1 MMFRSPA
8 FAERCLFFPSG
19 QHRAALPRRGVVLS
33 FPKAQDMIAD
43 ETHDAVANATG
54 EDIRTV
60 LRHGFVLLEP
70 TANDHGSGDP
80 DPVSSNNDIDWDD
93 VDLERYLAMCG

>member
-43 ETHDAVANATG
+43 KTHDEVANAAG

-70 TANDHGSGDP
+70 TANSRASGEQ
-80 DPVSSNNDIDWDD
+80 DPVVSDDIDWDD